1 MYYSNCVVFVQSEV
15 LSGSACRRYRM
26 DVMRGLGERGD
37 SMSLPGVENLML
49 HFTPHADD
57 WSKLPVIVSGEG
69 CYVTDVRGN
78 TYIDGLAGLFTTQV
92 GHGRSELAEVA
103 AKQMKELGF
112 FPSWSFQHP
121 RSLELAAKISEIAPG
136 DLDSTFFVSSGSEAV
151 ETVIKLARQYHRA
164 NGEPMRYKFIS
175 RKIAY
180 HGTTMG
186 ALSVNGIP
194 AFRAPFE
201 PLLQGFEHVPNTQQ
215 DPEGAA
221 DVIGEAIEFGPPE
234 TVAAVILEPVQ
245 NAGGCLVPPPDYW
258 RRVREICDR
267 HGVLLAS
274 DAVICAFGRLGEWF
288 GIERFDVVPDMTS
301 FAKGVTSGYLPM
313 GGVVVNERIASTLKE
328 NASMFMHGSTF
339 GGHPVSSA
347 VALENIA
354 IMEREKLLQNVHD
367 LEGHFGDELR
377 RVASD
382 HPVVKE
388 VRGMGFFWAV
398 EINPERADGTPL
410 EDEEYQK
417 YFKGVVSRKLLEG
430 GLICRFD
437 DKDEP
442 VIQYSPALVS
452 DREVLSRIA
461 EITDYALTELE
472 RQLGYRN

>member
-1 MYYSNCVVFVQSEV
+1 
-15 LSGSACRRYRM
+15 M
-26 DVMRGLGERGD
+26 DVMRGLGEHGEPTR
-37 SMSLPGVENLML
+37 LAGVENLML
-49 HFTPHADD
+49 HFTPYAED

-69 CYVTDVRGN
+69 SYVTDDRGRS
-78 TYIDGLAGLFTTQV
+78 YIDGLAGLFTTQV
-92 GHGRSELAEVA
+92 GHGRAELAEVA

-112 FPSWSFQHP
+112 FPNWSFQHP
-121 RSLELAAKISEIAPG
+121 RSLELAHKIAEIAPG
-136 DLDSTFFVSSGSEAV
+136 DLNSTFFVSSGSEAV
-151 ETVIKLARQYHRA
+151 ETTIKLARQYHKV
-164 NGEPMRYKFIS
+164 NGEPGRYKIIS
-175 RKIAY
+175 RNVAY

-186 ALSVNGIP
+186 ALSVTGLP
-194 AFRAPFE
+194 SFKAPFE
-201 PLLQGFEHVPNTQQ
+201 PLPSGFFHVNNTQQ

-221 DVIGEAIEFGPPE
+221 DAIEQMIEAEGPDQ
-234 TVAAVILEPVQ
+234 VAAVILEPVQ
-245 NAGGCLVPPPDYW
+245 NAGGCLVPPPGYW
-258 RRVREICDR
+258 TRVREICDR
-267 HGVLLAS
+267 HGVLLVS
-274 DAVICAFGRLGEWF
+274 DAVIAAFGRLGEWF

-313 GGVVVNERIASTLKE
+313 GGVVVNDKIAHTLK
-328 NASMFMHGSTF
+328 NGASMFMHGSTF

-354 IMEREKLLQNVHD
+354 IIERENLLQNVHH

-377 RVASD
+377 RMAAD

-398 EINPERADGTPL
+398 EINPEKADGTPL
-410 EDEEYQK
+410 RGDEYQK

-442 VIQYSPALVS
+442 VIQFSPALVS

-461 EITDYALTELE
+461 EITDDALTELE
-472 RQLGYRN
+472 KELGYRG

>member
-1 MYYSNCVVFVQSEV
+1 
-15 LSGSACRRYRM
+15 M

-37 SMSLPGVENLML
+37 STSLAGVENLML
-49 HFTPHADD
+49 HFTPYAED

-69 CYVTDVRGN
+69 SYVTDDKGN
-78 TYIDGLAGLFTTQV
+78 TYVDGLAGLFTTQV
-92 GHGRSELAEVA
+92 GHGRTELADA
-103 AKQMKELGF
+103 AHKQMKELGF
-112 FPSWSFQHP
+112 FPNWSFQHP
-121 RSLELAAKISEIAPG
+121 RSLELAAKIAEIAPR
-136 DLDSTFFVSSGSEAV
+136 DLNSTFFVSSGSEAV
-151 ETVIKLARQYHRA
+151 ETVIKLARQYHKA
-164 NGEPMRYKFIS
+164 NGEPGRYKIIS
-175 RKIAY
+175 RDVAY

-186 ALSVNGIP
+186 ALSVTGLP
-194 AFRAPFE
+194 GFKAPFE
-201 PLLQGFEHVPNTQQ
+201 PLPSGFFHVRNTQQ

-221 DVIGEAIEFGPPE
+221 DAIEQMIETEGPE
-234 TVAAVILEPVQ
+234 LVAAVILEPVQ

-258 RRVREICDR
+258 KRVREICDR
-267 HGVLLAS
+267 HGVLLVS

-288 GIERFDVVPDMTS
+288 GIERFDVTPDMTS

-313 GGVVVNERIASTLKE
+313 GGVVVNERIASTLRH

-354 IMEREKLLQNVHD
+354 IMEREKLLENVHEH
-367 LEGHFGDELR
+367 EGHFGDELR
-377 RVASD
+377 RIAAD
-382 HPVVKE
+382 HPIVKE

-398 EINPERADGTPL
+398 EVKPERADGTPL
-410 EDEEYQK
+410 EEDEYRK

-437 DKDEP
+437 DKDDP

>member
-1 MYYSNCVVFVQSEV
+1 
-15 LSGSACRRYRM
+15 M
-26 DVMRGLGERGD
+26 DVMRGLGERGNGKPL
-37 SMSLPGVENLML
+37 SGVENLML
-49 HFTPHADD
+49 HFTPYDED

-69 CYVTDVRGN
+69 CYVTDDRGN

-112 FPSWSFQHP
+112 FPNWSFQHP

-136 DLDSTFFVSSGSEAV
+136 DLNSTFFVSSGSEAV
-151 ETVIKLARQYHRA
+151 ETVIKLARQYHKT
-164 NGEPMRYKFIS
+164 NGEPGRYKIIS
-175 RKIAY
+175 RDVAY

-186 ALSVNGIP
+186 ALSATGLP
-194 AFRAPFE
+194 GFKAPFE
-201 PLLQGFEHVPNTQQ
+201 PLPSGFFHVRNTQQ

-221 DVIGEAIEFGPPE
+221 DSIEQMIETEGPE
-234 TVAAVILEPVQ
+234 LVAAVILEPVQ

-258 RRVREICDR
+258 RKVREICDR
-267 HGVLLAS
+267 HGVLLVS

-288 GIERFDVVPDMTS
+288 GIERFEVVPDMTS

-313 GGVVVNERIASTLKE
+313 GGVVVGDKMASTLKE
-328 NASMFMHGSTF
+328 NAPMFMHGSTF

-367 LEGHFGDELR
+367 LEGHFGDELGR
-377 RVASD
+377 MAAD

-410 EDEEYQK
+410 EGDEYQK
-417 YFKGVVSRKLLEG
+417 YFKGVVSRKLMEG

-437 DKDEP
+437 DKDDP
-442 VIQYSPALVS
+442 VIQFSPALVS

-461 EITDYALTELE
+461 EITDGALTELE
-472 RQLGYRN
+472 KELGYRG

>member
-1 MYYSNCVVFVQSEV
+1 
-15 LSGSACRRYRM
+15 M

-37 SMSLPGVENLML
+37 SSSLAGVENLML
-49 HFTPHADD
+49 HFTPYSED

-69 CYVTDVRGN
+69 SYVTDDKGK

-92 GHGRSELAEVA
+92 GHGRTELADA
-103 AKQMKELGF
+103 AHKQMKELGF
-112 FPSWSFQHP
+112 FPNWSFQHP
-121 RSLELAAKISEIAPG
+121 RSLELAAKIAEIAPG
-136 DLDSTFFVSSGSEAV
+136 DLNSSFFVSSGSEAV
-151 ETVIKLARQYHRA
+151 ETVIKLARQYHKA
-164 NGEPMRYKFIS
+164 NGDPGRYKIIS
-175 RKIAY
+175 RDVAY

-186 ALSVNGIP
+186 ALSVTGLP
-194 AFRAPFE
+194 GFKAPFE
-201 PLLQGFEHVPNTQQ
+201 PLPSGFFHVRNTQQ

-221 DVIGEAIEFGPPE
+221 DAIEQMIETEGPE
-234 TVAAVILEPVQ
+234 LVAAVILEPVQ

-258 RRVREICDR
+258 KRVREICDR
-267 HGVLLAS
+267 HGVLLVS

-288 GIERFDVVPDMTS
+288 GIERFDVTPDMTS

-313 GGVVVNERIASTLKE
+313 GGVVVNDRIASTLRD

-354 IMEREKLLQNVHD
+354 IMEREKLLDNVHEH
-367 LEGHFGDELR
+367 EGHFGDELR
-377 RVASD
+377 RMAAD
-382 HPVVKE
+382 HPIVKE

-398 EINPERADGTPL
+398 EVKPERADGAQL
-410 EDEEYQK
+410 EEDEYHK

-437 DKDEP
+437 DKDDP

-472 RQLGYRN
+472 RQLGYRS

>member
-1 MYYSNCVVFVQSEV
+1 
-15 LSGSACRRYRM
+15 M
-26 DVMRGLGERGD
+26 DVMRGLGERGG
-37 SMSLPGVENLML
+37 SSSLAGVENLML
-49 HFTPHADD
+49 HFTPYSED

-69 CYVTDVRGN
+69 SYVTDDKGN
-78 TYIDGLAGLFTTQV
+78 TYVDGLAGLFTTQV
-92 GHGRSELAEVA
+92 GHGRTELADA
-103 AKQMKELGF
+103 AHKQMKELGF
-112 FPSWSFQHP
+112 FPNWSFQHP
-121 RSLELAAKISEIAPG
+121 RSLELAAKIAEIAPG
-136 DLDSTFFVSSGSEAV
+136 DLNSSFFVSSGSEAV
-151 ETVIKLARQYHRA
+151 ETVIKLARQYHKA
-164 NGEPMRYKFIS
+164 NGEPGRYKIIS
-175 RKIAY
+175 RDVAY

-186 ALSVNGIP
+186 ALSVTGLP
-194 AFRAPFE
+194 GFKAPFE
-201 PLLQGFEHVPNTQQ
+201 PLPSGFFHVRNTQQ

-221 DVIGEAIEFGPPE
+221 DAIEQMIETEGPE
-234 TVAAVILEPVQ
+234 LVAAVILEPVQ

-258 RRVREICDR
+258 QRVREICDR
-267 HGVLLAS
+267 HGVLLVS

-288 GIERFDVVPDMTS
+288 GIERFDVTPDMTS

-313 GGVVVNERIASTLKE
+313 GGVVVNDRIASTLRD

-354 IMEREKLLQNVHD
+354 IMEREKLLDNVHEH
-367 LEGHFGDELR
+367 EGHFGEELR
-377 RVASD
+377 RMAAD
-382 HPVVKE
+382 HPIVKE

-398 EINPERADGTPL
+398 EIKPERADGTPL
-410 EDEEYQK
+410 EEDEYHK

-437 DKDEP
+437 DKDDP

-472 RQLGYRN
+472 QQLGYRS